1 MKRVLVGF
9 AGGVLALLLTAV
21 PAWAQ
26 AGSTAQLSG
35 TVKDGSGGV
44 LPGVDVTITQ
54 TDTGLKR
61 SAVTGADGAYLL
73 PNLPVGSVSSRRDAA
88 GISQLHADRDR
99 AAGRREPDHQHRAWP
114 SVRSRRA

>member
-9 AGGVLALLLTAV
+9 AGAVLALLLTAAS
-21 PAWAQ
+21 AWAQ

-44 LPGVDVTITQ
+44 LPGVDVTVTQ

-61 SAVTGADGAYLL
+61 NTVSGADGGDLPSKISVGPVRLYALL
-73 PNLPVGSVSSRRDAA
+73 PGFLRLPPTRGV
-88 GISQLHADRDR
+88 L
-99 AAGRREPDHQHRAWP
+99 
-114 SVRSRRA
+114 